1 MPGAFGCARMAE
13 HSAVAATGRRY
24 PGRRPWQTLR
34 SCSCS
39 RVSLSWLRPARSSSS
54 PPTPTRAEE
63 TMSSKA
69 AARRPVSRFGPPRRE
84 RVRLRQRRADDHDH
98 DLAVR
103 LCGRHAG
110 LDRPGRGDLAAS
122 PFGAA
127 TPGHRPARVRSPG
140 RRPAARPGR
149 RPAGARALGG
159 EDWCYE
165 TPGVAH
171 DDHAC
176 ERFAATFA
184 WTFWPSADNNQRS
197 EAVMSPKAFRSLMS
211 RLLPAP
217 RSSPALR
224 RGALRSGPSG
234 RASARLTRTR

>member
-1 MPGAFGCARMAE
+1 MVPSFPRLALLAAAGALLFGVADAHARGGNYLFEGGSEAARQQVRAALDASDFDWDRVEQSITITISQCGCAG
-13 HSAVAATGRRY
+13 AA
-24 PGRRPWQTLR
+24 PGSIILDESTL
-34 SCSCS
+34 
-39 RVSLSWLRPARSSSS
+39 V
-54 PPTPTRAEE
+54 
-63 TMSSKA
+63 
-69 AARRPVSRFGPPRRE
+69 
-84 RVRLRQRRADDHDH
+84 
-98 DLAVR
+98 
-103 LCGRHAG
+103 
-110 LDRPGRGDLAAS
+110 AS
-122 PFGAA
+122 PFGDRYAWGIVQHEYA
-127 TPGHRPARVRSPG
+127 HQVAYLLLDEGDVQQARE
-140 RRPAARPGR
+140 
-149 RPAGARALGG
+149 ALGG

-224 RGALRSGPSG
+224 RGLIRSGPSG
-234 RASARLTRTR
+234 RASARLTRAR

>member
-1 MPGAFGCARMAE
+1 MLLFPRLALLAAAGALLFFATDAHARGGNYVFEGGSEAARQQVRAALDASEFDFDRVGQTITITISECGCAG
-13 HSAVAATGRRY
+13 AT
-24 PGRRPWQTLR
+24 PG
-34 SCSCS
+34 SI
-39 RVSLSWLRPARSSSS
+39 V
-54 PPTPTRAEE
+54 
-63 TMSSKA
+63 
-69 AARRPVSRFGPPRRE
+69 
-84 RVRLRQRRADDHDH
+84 
-98 DLAVR
+98 
-103 LCGRHAG
+103 
-110 LDRPGRGDLAAS
+110 LDEAILVAS
-122 PFGAA
+122 PFGARYSWGIVQHEYA
-127 TPGHRPARVRSPG
+127 HQVAYLLLDEGGVQQAR
-140 RRPAARPGR
+140 A
-149 RPAGARALGG
+149 ALGG

-234 RASARLTRTR
+234 RASARLTRAR